1 MIYKDKIQGLLES
14 LDMKLKVI
22 QNISNGTMRLE
33 PNEITAVIQDA
44 RKITERISELIT
56 IER

>member
-33 PNEITAVIQDA
+33 PKEITAVIQDA
-44 RKITERISELIT
+44 RKITEKISELIS

>member
-1 MIYKDKIQGLLES
+1 MVYIEKIQNLLES

-22 QNISNGTMRLE
+22 QNVSNGAIRLE
-33 PNEITAVIQDA
+33 PKEITAVINDA
-44 RKITERISELIT
+44 RKLTERISELIS

>member
-1 MIYKDKIQGLLES
+1 MIYKEKIQGLLES

-33 PNEITAVIQDA
+33 PKEVDNVIQDA
-44 RKITERISELIT
+44 RKITERISELIS

>member
-33 PNEITAVIQDA
+33 PKEITAIIQDA

>member
-22 QNISNGTMRLE
+22 QNISNGTMRLD
-33 PNEITAVIQDA
+33 PKEITAVIHDA
-44 RKITERISELIT
+44 RKITERISELIG

>member
-1 MIYKDKIQGLLES
+1 MIYKEKIQGLLES

>member
-1 MIYKDKIQGLLES
+1 MVYKEKIQNLLES

-22 QNISNGTMRLE
+22 QNVSNGAIRLE
-33 PNEITAVIQDA
+33 PKEITAVINDA
-44 RKITERISELIT
+44 RKLTERISELIS

>member
-1 MIYKDKIQGLLES
+1 MIYKEKIQGLLES

-33 PNEITAVIQDA
+33 PKEITAVIQDA
-44 RKITERISELIT
+44 RKITEKISELIS